1 MGFGEYENVQQLI
14 EELSLRADGESVAS
28 EIEVLQS
35 IYGDDAVQL
44 WKPTTSTKPDS
55 SMTRYEVALSLPS
68 PHDEISIR
76 ILVSLPATYPAES
89 PPQLQLLSRYVGAFG
104 ADATLFGEILRTF
117 ISSARGVEW
126 SPGTVCVFDGLQNVL
141 DRCEAW
147 YGEHLSAEAAGELS
161 RSEAHPERPNIVQ
174 EDPHVNDSSLPPPVQ
189 PLPQG
194 MQMYVAEPIVDRK
207 SSFVG
212 RSFAISDPSQVPPIL
227 AHLSSDRRIARA
239 AHPVINAWR
248 CQVGNLLHQDND
260 DDGET
265 AAGGRLAHLLHIL
278 EVDNVLVVVTRYFGG
293 IHLGPDRFKHINQ
306 AARNALELGGFLDGP
321 RTTTSKGRHR

>member
-1 MGFGEYENVQQLI
+1 MGFGDYENVQQLV

-76 ILVSLPATYPAES
+76 ILVS
-89 PPQLQLLSRYVGAFG
+89 
-104 ADATLFGEILRTF
+104 
-117 ISSARGVEW
+117 
-126 SPGTVCVFDGLQNVL
+126 NVL

-174 EDPHVNDSSLPPPVQ
+174 EDPHANDSSLPLPVQ

-194 MQMYVAEPIVDRK
+194 MQMCAVMVIIYRPEIML
-207 SSFVG
+207 
-212 RSFAISDPSQVPPIL
+212 ISGGTRFRPSWPTSRQIEEL
-227 AHLSSDRRIARA
+227 HELHILSSTRGDARSETCCTK
-239 AHPVINAWR
+239 VR
-248 CQVGNLLHQDND
+248 CVNRTDHETIRQLIPDND

-306 AARNALELGGFLDGP
+306 AARNALELGGFLDAP